1 MNLGTITR
9 SDSQLRYLC
18 QIYGLHEAEVVPEP
32 RDYAFGRFVK
42 VALRP
47 AHQYERSAEQP
58 GELADENILYVVGV
72 ICDTV
77 LYNPTAQFAGP
88 RLSNEEQREVFTP
101 DYLSEHGV
109 VVTLQMLGMI
119 ELQATQGGQS
129 QTVTHMHGIPLA
141 PRQHSVVA
149 TMTDEEVRAFHLSSA
164 PGALVEMGYLTH
176 LLGNP
181 LFPAIA
187 LEIIRQLEL
196 LIPPPAGASLGLL
209 KRTLAWRHKVVPI
222 G

>member
-42 VALRP
+42 VALRS

-58 GELADENILYVVGV
+58 TELADENILYVVGV
-72 ICDTV
+72 ICNTV

-88 RLSNEEQREVFTP
+88 RLSNEDQCKVFTP
-101 DYLSEHGV
+101 DYLSEQGV
-109 VVTLQMLGMI
+109 VVTLQMLGMM
-119 ELQATQGGQS
+119 EMQATQGGQF

-141 PRQHSVVA
+141 PKQNSVVA
-149 TMTDEEVRAFHLSSA
+149 TMTEKEVWGFHLSGT
-164 PGALVEMGYLTH
+164 PGAPVEMGYLTH

-196 LIPPPAGASLGLL
+196 LIPPPPAAPLGLL